1 MDYSD
6 FGKEKTHETV
16 KTGYQPSPDL
26 LRMERKLDAVLA
38 ECQWI
43 RSLLGK
49 EVRDESYQ
57 PTPDNT
63 LL

>member
-1 MDYSD
+1 MDYKD
-6 FGKEKTHETV
+6 FGKKPDEPFQP
-16 KTGYQPSPDL
+16 TGDL
-26 LRMERKLDAVLA
+26 LRVERKLDAVLA

-57 PTPDNT
+57 PMPDNT